1 MVGDVFG
8 VVKAYTTR
16 VGAGKSEKLLIT
28 YLIGNFHS
36 SPKGAFPTEL
46 DNELGQYL
54 QKHGAEFGV
63 TTGRKR
69 RCGWLDLA
77 MLK

>member
-1 MVGDVFG
+1 MLESNVT
-8 VVKAYTTR
+8 VVDLSATKNLEESF
-16 VGAGKSEKLLIT
+16 K
-28 YLIGNFHS
+28 IGNFHS